1 MNYRSDIDGLRTIAV
16 FLVILNHTGFNFVP
30 GGFVGVDVFFVISGF
45 LITSIIYP
53 KIVDGSFEFSLFLS
67 RRIKRLMPVLF
78 FVMAVSL
85 VVFTLTMLPQDLIKF
100 YYSIIWVSVYVGNI
114 FFWLEHGGY
123 FDGNSQEV
131 PLLHTWSLA
140 IEEQYYIVWPIF
152 LILSIKFLGPKK
164 TLVLTFLGC
173 IAATIFSQWGTE
185 VTIGAAYYLLP
196 TRFFELMAGSC
207 LAMYWSKLPVLYP
220 TLRNILSGLGLV
232 MIIASSLWLTK
243 YHSFPGYNALYSVLG
258 TILIIY
264 GTGGWV
270 NRFLS
275 TKAMVFTGN
284 ISYSLYLWHWPI
296 LVYLNYTSVE
306 LTLKIQFAS
315 ILATYIISILSWKYI
330 EQPFRTMKQR
340 NFRETVKKIYL
351 LPTLVLIV
359 ISLTGILYKGYP
371 QRFSPEIV
379 KMDNALNSYSSHS
392 RKGCHS
398 PFRNS
403 SEQPNPNCLVG
414 EQNES
419 QPKANVFIIGD
430 SHANH
435 FVPFL
440 EVLIDDVSLLGMDYT
455 LDQCVP
461 VAELMWG
468 TNAHLAKKCQ
478 ERNRLAYDYIEQNS
492 FEFVVLAASWPA
504 LSTKRIF
511 NGYNVTN
518 KAEKEQLFTSM
529 LIDSVEKIVATGA
542 VPIIVEDTPSLGG
555 ISAKCPIKN
564 EVFKSEL
571 DCSIQLLDNELMKS
585 AISNVKTHFPTLV
598 ILTPSKLY
606 CHLNVCSMEIKNTP
620 LYRDDNH
627 LNEKGAKLLGE
638 IYLSKFGNPL
648 VADSSLR

>member
-16 FLVILNHTGFNFVP
+16 FLVIINHAGFAFLP

-53 KIVDGSFEFSLFLS
+53 KIINGSFQFSWFLS

-78 FVMAVSL
+78 FVMAVTL
-85 VVFTLTMLPQDLIKF
+85 VAFSLTMLPQDLMKL
-100 YYSIIWVSVYVGNI
+100 YYSIIWVSLYVGNI
-114 FFWLEHGGY
+114 FFWREHGGY

-140 IEEQYYIVWPIF
+140 IEEQYYIVWPMF
-152 LILSIKFLGPKK
+152 LILAIKFLGAKK
-164 TLVLTFLGC
+164 TLNLALIGC
-173 IAATIFSQWGTE
+173 IGATIFSQWGTE
-185 VTIGAAYYLLP
+185 ITLGAAYYLLP

-207 LAMYWSKLPVLYP
+207 LAMYWAKLPILHP
-220 TLRNILSGLGLV
+220 ILRNVLSTLGLA
-232 MIIASSLWLTK
+232 MILGSALWLTK
-243 YHSFPGYNALYSVLG
+243 YHSFPGYNALYSVIG

-264 GTGGWV
+264 AAGGWV
-270 NRFLS
+270 NKFLA

-306 LTLKIQFAS
+306 LTLTTQLAS
-315 ILATYIISILSWKYI
+315 ILVTYIISILSWKYI
-330 EQPFRTMKQR
+330 EQPFRNMKLR
-340 NFRETVKKIYL
+340 SFSETSKKIYL
-351 LPTLVLIV
+351 LPTLVLIS
-359 ISLTGILYKGYP
+359 ISLIGILYKGYP
-371 QRFSPEIV
+371 QRFTPEIV
-379 KMDNALNSYSSHS
+379 QMEQALNTFSNIS

-403 SEQPNPNCLVG
+403 TDLPNANCIIG
-414 EQNES
+414 EHNEQNT
-419 QPKANVFIIGD
+419 KANVFIIGD

-440 EVLIDDVSLLGMDYT
+440 EPFIKSSNLLGMDYT

-461 VAELMWG
+461 VSELMWG
-468 TNAHLAKKCQ
+468 TNLHLSKKCRA
-478 ERNRLAYDYIEQNS
+478 RNELAYDYIENNS
-492 FEFVVLAASWPA
+492 FDFIVLAASWPT
-504 LSTKRIF
+504 LTTTKIF
-511 NGYNVTN
+511 NEYNVTN
-518 KAEKEQLFTSM
+518 KAEKEHLFSSM
-529 LIDSVEKIVATGA
+529 LMESVEKIVNTGA

-555 ISAKCPIKN
+555 ISAKCPVKK
-564 EVFKSEL
+564 EVFNNKLE
-571 DCSIQLLDNELMKS
+571 CSITMLDNNLMK
-585 AISNVKTHFPTLV
+585 NVLTKLANRFPSLV

-606 CHLNVCSMEIKNTP
+606 CHLNICSMQVNNTP

-638 IYLSKFGNPL
+638 QYLAKFGNPL
-648 VADSSLR
+648 DTDPL